1 MQHNDT
7 NKSDAYFTRCLG
19 IYYLQVR
26 PTGNTFS
33 TYISVIVALSIFS
46 VLSAL
51 GNGLIIYVYIKQK
64 SLQRTNT
71 LLLVCLAFLDFV
83 SAVVLEPLY
92 VVRLLSEIFGFTSCV
107 YILIVRRLL
116 EYLRPVSFM
125 TLALITIERY
135 LALFKAIIHRRMAT
149 KQRLLYVVLLI
160 WFAWFLV
167 ILIRSFFPRITSAF
181 YTFFTFVAF
190 SLLMGNLI
198 MYFKIGKL
206 ARLHS
211 RPTRLSTSPGS
222 IISTAPGSLTVGYKN
237 PRLKDPGILTVGYEN
252 SRCTGSESNNSGVM
266 YSKTEESVNYVENGK
281 RRSLTNV
288 GIQRSESGVKSTKI
302 NVQPTVKSDGSTE
315 SHVVSRKGEMS
326 NASKKEIGSKR
337 QEKNE
342 QATDSEMFQNATSIT
357 ASDKRVGNNS
367 EKQLHNDKSNSNG
380 KLHVKETN
388 LETESDKN
396 LPDSLDTVA
405 TKASICQ
412 HESSDVIGDIITHQ
426 VKTDINNNSTSTDL
440 TEQSYDTFQAT
451 NIQQLQGN
459 AQHKVTEV
467 NTSPEF
473 KNTSD
478 GGSSISPNPD
488 ASDKIAQQATSHE
501 KTIVAKDQSS
511 SSQFKNT
518 SDPPT
523 AVTQTNKD
531 THQTTDRTKL
541 TVETRERNATW
552 TVFYIVAILTLSYS
566 PIAALLVYLSFKQPP
581 DATLLFIYVPIA
593 DTIAL
598 FNALVNPFIYCY
610 KNRKMRVAV
619 KSVLKKIWNG
629 R

>member
-1 MQHNDT
+1 
-7 NKSDAYFTRCLG
+7 
-19 IYYLQVR
+19 
-26 PTGNTFS
+26 
-33 TYISVIVALSIFS
+33 
-46 VLSAL
+46 
-51 GNGLIIYVYIKQK
+51 
-64 SLQRTNT
+64 
-71 LLLVCLAFLDFV
+71 
-83 SAVVLEPLY
+83 
-92 VVRLLSEIFGFTSCV
+92 
-107 YILIVRRLL
+107 
-116 EYLRPVSFM
+116 
-125 TLALITIERY
+125 
-135 LALFKAIIHRRMAT
+135 
-149 KQRLLYVVLLI
+149 
-160 WFAWFLV
+160 
-167 ILIRSFFPRITSAF
+167 
-181 YTFFTFVAF
+181 
-190 SLLMGNLI
+190 
-198 MYFKIGKL
+198 
-206 ARLHS
+206 
-211 RPTRLSTSPGS
+211 
-222 IISTAPGSLTVGYKN
+222 
-237 PRLKDPGILTVGYEN
+237 
-252 SRCTGSESNNSGVM
+252 M

-288 GIQRSESGVKSTKI
+288 GIQRSESGAKSTKI
-302 NVQPTVKSDGSTE
+302 NVQPTVKSDGLTE

-326 NASKKEIGSKR
+326 NASKEEIGSKR

-388 LETESDKN
+388 LETESEKN

-405 TKASICQ
+405 T
-412 HESSDVIGDIITHQ
+412 

-459 AQHKVTEV
+459 AEHKVTEV

-488 ASDKIAQQATSHE
+488 ASDKSAQQATSHE

-531 THQTTDRTKL
+531 THQTTDRTNL

-619 KSVLKKIWNG
+619 KSVLQKIWNG